1 MIIGILTVLALLFAG
16 GGSLEFFLTNLKEP
30 VKAHVQDKDRRG
42 AVLDASKALG
52 KELKS
57 LHKDVNNQFGDYTD
71 LHTDYTST
79 PAEFDAVTDKMIASQ
94 SQLSKHVLD
103 ARDEIKKNLTAE
115 EWTAIFKAD

>member
-52 KELKS
+52 KELKA
-57 LHKDVNNQFGDYTD
+57 LNKDVKDQFKDYTD
-71 LHTDYTST
+71 LHADYTST
-79 PAEFDAVTDKMIASQ
+79 AADFDAVTDKMIASQ

-115 EWTAIFKAD
+115 EWAAIFKAD